1 MARIPETEIERLKL
15 KEKLKGKKLKGTLPF
30 SEADNFFSS
39 SINKKPPTS
48 GLPEASGFFFSR

>member
-15 KEKLKGKKLKGTLPF
+15 KEKLKGTLPF